1 MSHSYKLSVFCL
13 TFYHAVSIRLPI
25 LHMISSEFLQESEFS
40 PRIYKFSDTALQT
53 NVIICLSNA
62 FHIIRTFKNHSW
74 KYTVIMQKNK
84 KRSKNAVLLIEK
96 GNKQKIQ
103 NTRIFEK
110 TWKAKWLLFELKQM
124 EYVVPILPIHKYFLS
139 ISTFPSFIS
148 SVVMIFIFPFSDSW
162 YKYGSKLPPPLH
174 QIKKLPYINPQKM
187 LMSMYKPGAYI
198 QSFTV
203 YSKVVR
209 GTCANRKSSKF

>member
-1 MSHSYKLSVFCL
+1 MH
-13 TFYHAVSIRLPI
+13 T
-25 LHMISSEFLQESEFS
+25 ISSEFLQESAFS
-40 PRIYKFSDTALQT
+40 PRIYKFFDITSQT

-84 KRSKNAVLLIEK
+84 KRSKNALLLIEK
-96 GNKQKIQ
+96 GNKRKIQ
-103 NTRIFEK
+103 NTRIFQK
-110 TWKAKWLLFELKQM
+110 TWKAKWLFLELKEM
-124 EYVVPILPIHKYFLS
+124 EYVVPILSIHNYFLC

-148 SVVMIFIFPFSDSW
+148 SVVVMIFIFPFSDSW
-162 YKYGSKLPPPLH
+162 YKYGFKLPPPLH

-187 LMSMYKPGAYI
+187 LMSMYKPGEYI

-203 YSKVVR
+203 
-209 GTCANRKSSKF
+209 